1 MPGRFRQPNEHF
13 AITLKIPDLTDVKN
27 FYSDKDLTRIDYLKR
42 SLLIIGSFAT
52 IHILSTI
59 KYSRRYT
66 PTSTLQWM
74 FEIVFGGALL
84 VWTLSKEIVTGIKL
98 DFDDKKIIVHY
109 MTIFSDD
116 KETEVP
122 FEFLT
127 FDFIKEPTRHQT
139 QKWGL
144 KIFNKKKNVVSIE
157 TNEDGFSQET
167 LDNLVVELKK
177 ITKMENIYSQ

>member
-1 MPGRFRQPNEHF
+1 
-13 AITLKIPDLTDVKN
+13 LTDVKN

-42 SLLIIGSFAT
+42 SLLIIGCFAT
-52 IHILSTI
+52 IHILYTFRYSHRNTST
-59 KYSRRYT
+59 
-66 PTSTLQWM
+66 PTLQWI
-74 FEIVFGGALL
+74 FDIVFGGGLL
-84 VWTLSKEIVTGIKL
+84 VWTLSKEIVTEIKL
-98 DFDDKKIIVHY
+98 DFGDKKVIVYY

-116 KETEVP
+116 KKIEVP

-144 KIFNKKKNVVSIE
+144 KIFNKKKNVFSIE

-177 ITKMENIYSQ
+177 INQQ